1 MIYVRNRHDH
11 VRLVAI
17 TVTHKILQPN
27 FNTLSTHTY
36 RMATY
41 VPFNNSLKSIDK
53 MRGQRFIKTHLPAN
67 LLPESLWTSKAKIVY
82 VARNPKDA
90 AISNF
95 HHHVG
100 IYGYAGTFHDY
111 LEGFLD
117 GNLIYG
123 SYYHHVY
130 EFYELAKRCPNIYF
144 NTYEDMKY
152 DMMRVLRDISEFLGK
167 QYNEERLQELDKHL
181 RFDNMKNVKT
191 SNMSLTTKYAALSR
205 GKLKTKFV

>member
-1 MIYVRNRHDH
+1 
-11 VRLVAI
+11 
-17 TVTHKILQPN
+17 
-27 FNTLSTHTY
+27 
-36 RMATY
+36 MATY
-41 VPFNNSLKSIDK
+41 VPFNNSLKNIDK

-67 LLPESLWTSKAKIVY
+67 LLPVGLWTSKARIVY

-95 HHHVG
+95 HHHKG
-100 IYGYAGTFHDY
+100 IYGYQGTFPDY
-111 LEGFLD
+111 LQGFLD
-117 GNLIYG
+117 GHLIYG

-130 EFYELAKRCPNIYF
+130 EFYQLAQRCPNIYF

-152 DMMRVLRDISEFLGK
+152 DMMRVLRETSHFLGK
-167 QYNEERLQELDKHL
+167 KYKEEQLEELDKHL

-205 GKLKTKFV
+205 GKLKNKFV

>member
-1 MIYVRNRHDH
+1 
-11 VRLVAI
+11 
-17 TVTHKILQPN
+17 
-27 FNTLSTHTY
+27 
-36 RMATY
+36 MATY

-53 MRGQRFIKTHLPAN
+53 IRGQRFIKTHLPAN
-67 LLPESLWTSKAKIVY
+67 LLPISLWTSKARIVY

-90 AISNF
+90 AISNY

-100 IYGYAGTFHDY
+100 IYGYTGNFNDY

-123 SYYHHVY
+123 SYYDHVY
-130 EFYELAKRCPNIYF
+130 EFYELAKRCSNIYF
-144 NTYEDMKY
+144 NTYEDMKN
-152 DMMRVLRDISEFLGK
+152 DMMTVLRNVSEFLGK
-167 QYNEERLQELDKHL
+167 RYTDDQLHELDKHL

-191 SNMSLTTKYAALSR
+191 SNMSLTTKYATYAR